1 MSNRGLLAAAAAAA
15 VCLGIVYAQSKQGPK
30 KSGGGGELG
39 YSDTPQLPNQK
50 WKVHDID
57 RPHPRSVTP
66 GARVGDP
73 PSDAVVLFN
82 GKDLSKW
89 RNRRKG
95 RDGGGL
101 TDARWKV
108 ADGYVEVT
116 GGTGDLVSTDKFGDC
131 QIHLE
136 WVTPPVVKG
145 RGQLRGNS
153 GVLIMERYE
162 VQVLDSWNNP
172 TYADGGAGSI
182 YGQWPPLVNAARQPG
197 EWQVY
202 DIVFEAP
209 RFENGKVVKQANAT
223 VFLNGVVLHHRQEFI
238 GPMAHRIVKQ
248 YEAHAPT
255 ESLALQDHGDPVR
268 YRNIWVRALGASAA
282 IP

>member
-1 MSNRGLLAAAAAAA
+1 MSNRGLLAAVTAAA
-15 VCLGIVYAQSKQGPK
+15 VCVGIVCAQTKQGQK

-39 YSDTPQLPNQK
+39 YSDTPQLPNQR
-50 WKVHDID
+50 WKVHDVE
-57 RPHPRSVTP
+57 RPRPRYVAP
-66 GARVGDP
+66 GARAGDP
-73 PSDAVVLFN
+73 PADAVVLFD

-89 RNRRKG
+89 QNRRKS
-95 RDGGGL
+95 RDGGGF
-101 TDARWKV
+101 TEARWKV
-108 ADGYVEVT
+108 ADGYFEVV
-116 GGTGDLVSTDKFGDC
+116 GSTGDLVSKDKFGDC

-136 WVTPPVVKG
+136 WAAPATVKG
-145 RGQLRGNS
+145 RSQLRGNS

-162 VQVLDSWNNP
+162 VQVLDSWDNP

-182 YGQWPPLVNAARQPG
+182 YGQWPPLFNTARKPG

-209 RFENGKVVKQANAT
+209 LFENGKVVKQANAT

-248 YEAHAPT
+248 YEAHAAK

-268 YRNIWVRALGASAA
+268 YRNIWVRALGAYDQ
-282 IP
+282 P

>member
-1 MSNRGLLAAAAAAA
+1 MSKRGLLAASAAAA
-15 VCLGIVYAQSKQGPK
+15 VCVGIVFAQAKQGRK
-30 KSGGGGELG
+30 KSAGGGDLG

-50 WKVHDID
+50 WKVHDVA
-57 RPHPRSVTP
+57 RPRPRHVAP

-73 PSDAVVLFN
+73 PEDAVVLFD

-89 RNRRKG
+89 QNRRKS
-95 RDGGGL
+95 RDGGSF
-101 TDARWKV
+101 TEAAWKV
-108 ADGYVEVT
+108 ADGYFEVV
-116 GGTGDLVSTDKFGDC
+116 GGTGDLVSKDKFGDC

-136 WVTPPVVKG
+136 WAAPSVIKG
-145 RGQLRGNS
+145 KSQLRGNS

-162 VQVLDSWNNP
+162 VQVLDSWDNP

-182 YGQWPPLVNAARQPG
+182 YGQWPPLVNVARRPG

-238 GPMAHRIVKQ
+238 GPMAHRIVRQ
-248 YEAHAPT
+248 YEAHGQR

-268 YRNIWVRALGASAA
+268 YRNIWVRELGAYDQ
-282 IP
+282 P